1 MWRPK
6 NLIWVMPAE
15 GENMETNIAY
25 GLMLATLGFFGYVGD
40 QAATEKELETD
51 EYLSARGSQNWLRI
65 GLSLFASG
73 MGLWLLFGPSE
84 VGYYGGFWEVLGYA
98 ISASTPFLL
107 LAYVGPKIR
116 AKLPN
121 GVTLADYVRLRLG
134 RPMQVYVGIISVLY
148 MFTFLFAEFTAV
160 GRAMNILAG
169 MEPLYPILL
178 VALVTAAYTSYGG
191 LPASL
196 RTDRWQ
202 GWLALWLLV
211 ALLLVVFGADI
222 GTMFEQAKAHTPED
236 LQWDWAHGS
245 ISDLNKNSFEA
256 GVALVLAITAAEMF
270 SQGNWQRTHAAE
282 NDEALKKGA
291 WFAAAMVFPL
301 MFIMGFLGT
310 VVAGQGSVA
319 DPSAAFF
326 YLIEDVHV
334 IIIALFVVLGIA
346 LICSSADTLQNAIVA
361 SISRDL
367 ADGKMSLS
375 AARIATLALIP
386 GAIWLSLWGVEN
398 GYSIFAIFLFADL
411 LAAATVLPVLL
422 SLWSRVEPEAALV
435 GAICGLLSVVAYGL
449 YEPATS
455 YDGIQQYVMYII
467 YPTMD
472 PINGGAISPVDG
484 GLTNL
489 WVFVS
494 ALVGSG
500 LVTILGSLALNS
512 GNSSSEEE

>member
-1 MWRPK
+1 MD
-6 NLIWVMPAE
+6 
-15 GENMETNIAY
+15 TNIAY
-25 GLMLATLGFFGYVGD
+25 VLMAATLGFFGYVGYK
-40 QAATEKELETD
+40 ASTEKELDQDT
-51 EYLSARGSQNWLRI
+51 YLSARGSQNWLRI

-73 MGLWLLFGPSE
+73 MGMWLLFGPAE

-116 AKLPN
+116 AKLPE
-121 GVTLADYVRLRLG
+121 GVTLADYVRMRLG
-134 RPMQVYVGIISVLY
+134 RPMQIYVGIISILY

-169 MEPLYPILL
+169 MKPLYPILL

-202 GWLALWLLV
+202 GWLALWLLI
-211 ALLLVVFGADI
+211 ALLLIVFSGDI
-222 GTMFEQAKAHTPED
+222 STMIEQAKAHTPED

-245 ISDLNKNSFEA
+245 ISDFNQASFEA
-256 GVALVLAITAAEMF
+256 GIALILAITAAEMF

-291 WFAAAMVFPL
+291 WFAAALVFPL

-310 VVAGQGSVA
+310 VVAGQGAVA
-319 DPSAAFF
+319 DPSASFF
-326 YLIEDVHV
+326 YLIEDSHV
-334 IIIALFVVLGIA
+334 LIIALFVVLGIA
-346 LICSSADTLQNAIVA
+346 LVCSSADTLQNAVVA
-361 SISRDL
+361 SISRDI
-367 ADGKMSLS
+367 ADGKMNLKT
-375 AARIATLALIP
+375 ARMVTLALLP
-386 GAIWLSLWGVEN
+386 FAIYLSLWGVEN

-422 SLWSRVEPEAALV
+422 SLWDRVDSRAALV
-435 GAICGLLSVVAYGL
+435 GAICGILSVVAYGI

-455 YDGIQQYVMYII
+455 YDGIQQYIMYII

-472 PINGGAISPVDG
+472 QINGGAISPVDG

-500 LVTILGSLALNS
+500 LVTVLLSVFLKQNQDIE
-512 GNSSSEEE
+512 SE